1 MVFLTTML
9 TTADVNIR
17 ALIAKYGIDIQIPS
31 SFSHLFTFTLP
42 SSSSWEGP
50 SEIAYGLSLP
60 ESGIVE
66 RYDSICM
73 NRGDPDIYIRG
84 PVFISCNNVA
94 PVTNLSIVCHNRKL
108 RKAEL
113 F

>member
-1 MVFLTTML
+1 VQRKLL
-9 TTADVNIR
+9 KGC
-17 ALIAKYGIDIQIPS
+17 L
-31 SFSHLFTFTLP
+31 
-42 SSSSWEGP
+42 
-50 SEIAYGLSLP
+50 
-60 ESGIVE
+60 ESTV